1 MTTWV
6 LLRGLG
12 REARHWG
19 RFPAALQARL
29 PAGDRVLAIDLPGNG
44 RLHAQRSPTRVAG
57 MVAAARAQ
65 LAALDAP
72 GPFVLVALSLGGM
85 VAAQWAQDAPHEVA
99 GCVLVNSSLGAFSPF
114 WERLRPGRWPL
125 LLRCLLPG
133 TSHWQRE
140 RTLYRITSAHR
151 LDAAVVEDWVAFART
166 QPVASGNLVRQL
178 MAAARFRAPDRC
190 AVAALVLSSAGDR
203 LVSPRCSQAIATHWR
218 LPHRVH
224 PDAGHDLPLDDP
236 DWVAGAIAGWHA
248 ATARNRTPDRIA

>member
-19 RFPAALQARL
+19 RFPAALRARL

-44 RLHAQRSPTRVAG
+44 CLHAQRSPTRVAG

-65 LAALDAP
+65 LAALDEP

-85 VAAQWAQDAPHEVA
+85 AAAQWAQDAPHEVA

-140 RTLYRITSAHR
+140 RALYRITSAHP
-151 LDAAVVEDWVAFART
+151 LDAAVVEEWVQFART
-166 QPVASGNLVRQL
+166 QPVAPGNLVRQL
-178 MAAARFRAPDRC
+178 LAAARFRAPDRC
-190 AVAALVLSSAGDR
+190 PVAALVLSSAGDR
-203 LVSPRCSQAIATHWR
+203 LVSPRCSQAIAAHWR

-224 PDAGHDLPLDDP
+224 PGAGHDLPLDDP
-236 DWVAGAIAGWHA
+236 DWVAAAIAEWHA
-248 ATARNRTPDRIA
+248 AAAKNSAPERIA